1 MYRLV
6 IQEDTR
12 KGWFCRTR
20 YAVLAF
26 KNTSTAGS
34 KNNPKS
40 MMAGLWQWSSWDRLR
55 RPDTCIADNNGLS
68 LCWMWKRSS
77 YCFLHSYRE
86 PERQVFMYYL
96 LCLSPCQVSCFHWYA
111 DFFQR
116 IKITLTWH
124 SEAFDATP
132 LSFKMFD
139 TCIRI
144 KVGSVFMTEWQWQW
158 DEKKTNPPQE
168 IMIPV

>member
-1 MYRLV
+1 MLNVKKEQLLFSSFLQRAWASSVY
-6 IQEDTR
+6 
-12 KGWFCRTR
+12 
-20 YAVLAF
+20 VL
-26 KNTSTAGS
+26 
-34 KNNPKS
+34 
-40 MMAGLWQWSSWDRLR
+40 SS
-55 RPDTCIADNNGLS
+55 I
-68 LCWMWKRSS
+68 
-77 YCFLHSYRE
+77 
-86 PERQVFMYYL
+86 
-96 LCLSPCQVSCFHWYA
+96 CLSPCQVSCFHWYA

-158 DEKKTNPPQE
+158 DEKKNKSTSRDNDTCMMIKMFSKLSPHSAMTKLQME
-168 IMIPV
+168 ITMNIESWIIPKYCLNRWLFHRVHHFEQQSRDNSL